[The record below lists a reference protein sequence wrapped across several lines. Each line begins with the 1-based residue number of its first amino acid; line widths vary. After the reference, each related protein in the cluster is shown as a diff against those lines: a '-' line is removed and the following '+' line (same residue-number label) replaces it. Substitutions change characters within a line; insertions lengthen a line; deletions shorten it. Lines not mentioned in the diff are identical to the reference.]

1 MIILYYAVEI
11 AQRIKGLAK
20 EKEITIKDMLI
31 EIKLNKNSINTLSN
45 GSMIQCDSLA
55 KIADYLDCSVD
66 FLLGRTPQKKY
77 SIDVSTLSLNEQTM
91 LNTFCQLS
99 VSQQQSALDYLRYL
113 LTQSVDDSIL
123 IKTIE
128 QSTSTDIVSTAA
140 RNGTSKTLPHLHNN
154 DENLESAISKPF
166 SQE

>member
-11 AQRIKGLAK
+11 ARKIKDLAK
-20 EKEITIKDMLI
+20 EKEITIKDMLL

-77 SIDVSTLSLNEQTM
+77 SINSSTLNLNEQII
-91 LNTFCQLS
+91 LNTFRQLS
-99 VSQQQSALDYLRYL
+99 LLDQHAAIKHLQFL
-113 LTQSVDDSIL
+113 LSESSN
-123 IKTIE
+123 K
-128 QSTSTDIVSTAA
+128 QSTPTNTTAIAA
-140 RNGTSKTLPHLHNN
+140 RNSTSDTPPEINNN
-154 DENLESAISKPF
+154 DLETTISQ
-166 SQE
+166 SSEQE

>member
-11 AQRIKGLAK
+11 AQKIKDLAK
-20 EKEITIKDMLI
+20 EKEITIKDMLL

-77 SIDVSTLSLNEQTM
+77 SIDSSTLNLNEQII
-91 LNTFCQLS
+91 LNTFRQLS
-99 VSQQQSALDYLRYL
+99 LLDQHAAIKHLQFL
-113 LTQSVDDSIL
+113 LSESSD
-123 IKTIE
+123 K
-128 QSTSTDIVSTAA
+128 QSTPTNTTAIAA
-140 RNGTSKTLPHLHNN
+140 RNGTLDTPPEINNN
-154 DENLESAISKPF
+154 DLETTISKL
-166 SQE
+166 SEQE

>member
-11 AQRIKGLAK
+11 ARKIKDLAK
-20 EKEITIKDMLI
+20 EKEITIKDMLL

-77 SIDVSTLSLNEQTM
+77 PIDSSTLNLNKQIM
-91 LNTFCQLS
+91 LNTFHQLS
-99 VSQQQSALDYLRYL
+99 LLDQHAAIKYLQFL
-113 LTQSVDDSIL
+113 LSESSD
-123 IKTIE
+123 K
-128 QSTSTDIVSTAA
+128 QSTPTNTTAIAA
-140 RNGTSKTLPHLHNN
+140 RNSTSDTPLKINNN
-154 DENLESAISKPF
+154 DLETTISKL
-166 SQE
+166 SEQE

>member
-66 FLLGRTPQKKY
+66 YLLGRTPQKKY
-77 SIDVSTLSLNEQTM
+77 SIDSSTLSLNEQTM
-91 LNTFCQLS
+91 LKTFCQLS
-99 VSQQQSALDYLRYL
+99 LLDQHAAIKHLQFL
-113 LTQSVDDSIL
+113 LSESSD
-123 IKTIE
+123 K
-128 QSTSTDIVSTAA
+128 QSTPTNTTAIAA
-140 RNGTSKTLPHLHNN
+140 RNSTSDTPPEINN
-154 DENLESAISKPF
+154 NGLETTISQ
-166 SQE
+166 SSEQE

>member
-11 AQRIKGLAK
+11 ARKIKDLAK
-20 EKEITIKDMLI
+20 EKEITIKDMLL

-77 SIDVSTLSLNEQTM
+77 HINSSTLNLNEQIM
-91 LNTFCQLS
+91 LNTFHQLS
-99 VSQQQSALDYLRYL
+99 LLDQHAAIKYLQFL
-113 LTQSVDDSIL
+113 LSESSD
-123 IKTIE
+123 K
-128 QSTSTDIVSTAA
+128 QSTPTNTTAIAA
-140 RNGTSKTLPHLHNN
+140 RNSTSDTPLKINNN
-154 DENLESAISKPF
+154 DLETTISKL
-166 SQE
+166 SEQE

>member
-66 FLLGRTPQKKY
+66 YLLGRTPQKKY
-77 SIDVSTLSLNEQTM
+77 SIDLSTLSLNEQIM
-91 LNTFCQLS
+91 LNTFRQLS
-99 VSQQQSALDYLRYL
+99 LLDQHAAIKHLQFL
-113 LTQSVDDSIL
+113 LSESSD
-123 IKTIE
+123 K
-128 QSTSTDIVSTAA
+128 QSTPTNTTAIAA
-140 RNGTSKTLPHLHNN
+140 RNSTLDTPPEINNN
-154 DENLESAISKPF
+154 DLETTISKL
-166 SQE
+166 SEQE

>member
-77 SIDVSTLSLNEQTM
+77 SIDSSTLNLNEQIM
-91 LNTFCQLS
+91 LNTFRQLS
-99 VSQQQSALDYLRYL
+99 LLDQHAAIKHLQFL
-113 LTQSVDDSIL
+113 LSESSDKQL
-123 IKTIE
+123 
-128 QSTSTDIVSTAA
+128 TSTNTTAIAA
-140 RNGTSKTLPHLHNN
+140 RNSTSDTPPEINNN
-154 DENLESAISKPF
+154 DLETTISKL
-166 SQE
+166 SEQE

>member
-11 AQRIKGLAK
+11 AQKIKDLAK
-20 EKEITIKDMLI
+20 EKEITIKDMLL

-77 SIDVSTLSLNEQTM
+77 SIDSSTLSLNEQTM
-91 LNTFCQLS
+91 LNTFRQLS
-99 VSQQQSALDYLRYL
+99 LLDQHAAIKHLQFL
-113 LTQSVDDSIL
+113 LSESSD
-123 IKTIE
+123 K
-128 QSTSTDIVSTAA
+128 QSTPTNTTAIVA
-140 RNGTSKTLPHLHNN
+140 RNSTLDTPPEINNN
-154 DENLESAISKPF
+154 DLETTISKL
-166 SQE
+166 SEQE

>member
-77 SIDVSTLSLNEQTM
+77 SINSSTLNLNEQII
-91 LNTFCQLS
+91 LNTFRQLS
-99 VSQQQSALDYLRYL
+99 LLDQHAAIKHLQFL
-113 LTQSVDDSIL
+113 LSESSD
-123 IKTIE
+123 K
-128 QSTSTDIVSTAA
+128 QSTPTNTTAIAA
-140 RNGTSKTLPHLHNN
+140 RNSTLDTPPEINNN
-154 DENLESAISKPF
+154 DLETTISKL
-166 SQE
+166 SEQE

>member
-11 AQRIKGLAK
+11 AQKIKDLAK
-20 EKEITIKDMLI
+20 EKEITIKDMLL

-77 SIDVSTLSLNEQTM
+77 SIDSSTLNLNEQIM
-91 LNTFCQLS
+91 LNTFRQLS
-99 VSQQQSALDYLRYL
+99 LLDQHAAIKHLQFL
-113 LTQSVDDSIL
+113 LSESSDKQL
-123 IKTIE
+123 
-128 QSTSTDIVSTAA
+128 TSTNTTAIAA
-140 RNGTSKTLPHLHNN
+140 RNSTSDTPPEINNN
-154 DENLESAISKPF
+154 DLETTISKL
-166 SQE
+166 SEQE

>member
-11 AQRIKGLAK
+11 ARRIKGLAK
-20 EKEITIKDMLI
+20 EKEITIKDMLL

-77 SIDVSTLSLNEQTM
+77 SIDSSTLNLNEQVI
-91 LNTFCQLS
+91 LNAFHQLS
-99 VSQQQSALDYLRYL
+99 LLDQHAAIKYLQFL
-113 LTQSVDDSIL
+113 LSESSD
-123 IKTIE
+123 K
-128 QSTSTDIVSTAA
+128 QSTPTNTTAIAA
-140 RNGTSKTLPHLHNN
+140 RNNTSDTPPEINNN
-154 DENLESAISKPF
+154 DLETTISKL
-166 SQE
+166 SEQE

>member
-11 AQRIKGLAK
+11 AQKIRDLAK
-20 EKEITIKDMLI
+20 EKKITIKDMLL

-66 FLLGRTPQKKY
+66 YLLGRASQVNY
-77 SIDVSTLSLNEQTM
+77 SADSFTLNPNERTM
-91 LNTFCQLS
+91 LNTFRQLS

-113 LTQSVDDSIL
+113 LTQSVDDSII

-140 RNGTSKTLPHLHNN
+140 RNGTSEALPHLHNN

>member
-11 AQRIKGLAK
+11 ARKIKDLAK
-20 EKEITIKDMLI
+20 EKEITIKDMLL

-77 SIDVSTLSLNEQTM
+77 SIDSSTLSLNEQTM
-91 LNTFCQLS
+91 LKTFCQLS
-99 VSQQQSALDYLRYL
+99 LLDQHAAIKHLQFL
-113 LTQSVDDSIL
+113 LSESSD
-123 IKTIE
+123 K
-128 QSTSTDIVSTAA
+128 QSTPTNTTAIAA
-140 RNGTSKTLPHLHNN
+140 RNSTSDTPPEINNN
-154 DENLESAISKPF
+154 DLETTISQ
-166 SQE
+166 SSELE

>member
-66 FLLGRTPQKKY
+66 YLLGRTPQKKY
-77 SIDVSTLSLNEQTM
+77 SIDSSTLSLNEQIM
-91 LNTFCQLS
+91 LNTFRQLS
-99 VSQQQSALDYLRYL
+99 LLDQHAAIKHLQFL
-113 LTQSVDDSIL
+113 LSESSD
-123 IKTIE
+123 K
-128 QSTSTDIVSTAA
+128 QSTPTNTTAIAA
-140 RNGTSKTLPHLHNN
+140 RNSTLDTPPEINNN
-154 DENLESAISKPF
+154 DLETTISKL
-166 SQE
+166 SEQE